1 MSVYRAALPT
11 ELALQ
16 DPAFKARWGADAAIL
31 RDNAR
36 DISGLVLEVPFYAL
50 PIFDL

>member
-16 DPAFKARWGADAAIL
+16 DPAFKAAIL

-50 PIFDL
+50 TIFDF